1 MFQLSSILF
10 EMGKDFVAG
19 GNNLLRGQDNVNTVC
34 SGITSIKWVG
44 GGESDIESAAQ
55 RSNPSRLPRND
66 SSDGDG
72 NSVG

>member
-1 MFQLSSILF
+1 M
-10 EMGKDFVAG
+10 
-19 GNNLLRGQDNVNTVC
+19 LLEAITFYTDRTMWTVFC
-34 SGITSIKWVG
+34 SGIPSIKWVG

-72 NSVG
+72 NSEG